1 MEQCTL
7 EMRAKQVPKRPRQR
21 HHLNKIVSLLK
32 ILQMLNYVVRNFNLK
47 PCTYTHSGGY
57 ILNCVCV
64 CVSVNLFIGCI
75 NLFSKRYINN

>member
-32 ILQMLNYVVRNFNLK
+32 ILQMLNYVVKNFNLK
-47 PCTYTHSGGY
+47 PYAPAHTHTHTE
-57 ILNCVCV
+57 
-64 CVSVNLFIGCI
+64 
-75 NLFSKRYINN
+75 